1 MKMLQ
6 TMSLAGSVVVIFYV
20 VIKLCG
26 RKAFTYSF
34 YKKMLMLAMVF
45 FLFPFP
51 EFVYPYADLLSTIFP
66 LKEWGLEK
74 FLPYAYLD
82 WGTPIENY
90 IEYTKDG
97 QFRINHPEFYVLTL
111 LCLLLML
118 ILLTRY
124 IYKSQKVRKSVTQNA
139 EQINWKWINKRY
151 DELKNS
157 MHVRGNIEIRVTE
170 SINSPITMGV
180 IKPVIFLPKHMYD
193 EKELN
198 FMLAHELNHIKRKDM
213 FLTIIC
219 YIILMLNLYNPVA
232 YYLLYEWKRVV
243 ELACDEK
250 VMECMS
256 EEERKKYGLL
266 LVDMAEKEMLVQP
279 TYSLGFGFARKKLI
293 TERVKNVMKKR
304 QMNGFKRVVAGCL
317 MMVVAFAS
325 SLSVFAYEP
334 DMIWEVEEL
343 GNSETEVVFFTDEMF
358 EEEMQKRT
366 VIIDGEKITYKTEG
380 YEKEFVYID
389 ENGQIV
395 VEECQEGTVSAKAT
409 CQHNYVSGT
418 QIVHVKN
425 SNNGCT
431 LTYYTL
437 VKCKICGYVKS
448 KKVYDVEKHS
458 VCTH

>member
-1 MKMLQ
+1 M
-6 TMSLAGSVVVIFYV
+6 
-20 VIKLCG
+20 
-26 RKAFTYSF
+26 
-34 YKKMLMLAMVF
+34 
-45 FLFPFP
+45 
-51 EFVYPYADLLSTIFP
+51 
-66 LKEWGLEK
+66 
-74 FLPYAYLD
+74 
-82 WGTPIENY
+82 
-90 IEYTKDG
+90 
-97 QFRINHPEFYVLTL
+97 
-111 LCLLLML
+111 
-118 ILLTRY
+118 LTRY

-219 YIILMLNLYNPVA
+219 YIILILNLYNPVA